1 MEQANQL
8 RATFETIADAVFVYD
23 SEGRAV
29 QVNAAGR
36 KLLALDTP
44 PSAYGAGHVAQ
55 ELGPQL
61 ELRGADGQPLEE
73 EQWPLARALKGEILT
88 GADAVDVT
96 FRALDGHEARGSTS
110 AAPIR
115 NALGEI
121 TGAVLVIRDVTD
133 RSQLERRTQEALNA
147 MLAVARIVVELDAP
161 SNGTDSIDSIDGT
174 DSTYITDGTP
184 EQPAQRAKVIARRLV
199 ELTCSVLACRR
210 VGIMV
215 IEPETRWQRP
225 LAVVGLSAELEAQW
239 WVEQEA
245 HRHRPHR
252 HPFARLC
259 RRAPSL
265 HARGACAGRS
275 RGAAGGADYRAG
287 APVART

>member
-61 ELRGADGQPLEE
+61 ELRGADGQPLAP
-73 EQWPLARALKGEILT
+73 EQWPLSRALKGEILT
-88 GADAVDVT
+88 GADAVDVA
-96 FRALDGHEARGSTS
+96 FRALDGREARGSTS

-115 NALGEI
+115 DAQGEI

-147 MLAVARIVVELDAP
+147 MLAVARIVVEPDAP
-161 SNGTDSIDSIDGT
+161 SDSTDSIDSINGT
-174 DSTYITDGTP
+174 DRTYITHGTP
-184 EQPAQRAKVIARRLV
+184 HQPTHRA
-199 ELTCSVLACRR
+199 
-210 VGIMV
+210 
-215 IEPETRWQRP
+215 
-225 LAVVGLSAELEAQW
+225 
-239 WVEQEA
+239 
-245 HRHRPHR
+245 
-252 HPFARLC
+252 
-259 RRAPSL
+259 
-265 HARGACAGRS
+265 
-275 RGAAGGADYRAG
+275 
-287 APVART
+287 